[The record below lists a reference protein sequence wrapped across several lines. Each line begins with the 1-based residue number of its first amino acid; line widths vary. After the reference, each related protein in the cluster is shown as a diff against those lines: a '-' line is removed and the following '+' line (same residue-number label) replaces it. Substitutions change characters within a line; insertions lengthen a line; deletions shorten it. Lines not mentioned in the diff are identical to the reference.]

1 MVEVSVVVPTHNR
14 PELMKLAVESIL
26 NQGASPTGEVIVVFD
41 ACPIELPEVEIPD
54 GWTVKGI
61 SNTRVR
67 GLAGARNS
75 GILEAEGQLIG
86 FLDDDDEWLPGKL
99 EAQLQR
105 LQERPHAVAVAT
117 AMVLDDGENTHVRL
131 VEKEDLTYED
141 FLRDRHPGIP
151 SGALLFRRETL
162 LGPLGLIDEDI
173 PRAYGE
179 DYDLLLRASGL
190 GLVTVVNEPLVR
202 VRWQGQSYY
211 FGQWETYAAAL
222 QYLLRKHPDI
232 GRIPAALGRIE
243 AQIAFALV
251 AAGRRAEGR
260 RWAWRALRHNPKQI
274 KAMLAIAISW
284 RLVSADRVIR
294 FVRSRGKGI

>member
-190 GLVTVVNEPLVR
+190 GPVTVVNEPLVR